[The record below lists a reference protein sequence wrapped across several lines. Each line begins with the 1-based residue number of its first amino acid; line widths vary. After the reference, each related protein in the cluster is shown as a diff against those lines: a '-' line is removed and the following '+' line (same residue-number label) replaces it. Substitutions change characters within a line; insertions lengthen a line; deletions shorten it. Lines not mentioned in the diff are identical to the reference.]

1 MLGDKVA
8 YKVVAEPWGMLF
20 ILISK
25 RKDHSALRV
34 RLRRKLMTMLI
45 EALLPRLVLTMAPGC
60 TLIEMTCL
68 PSTAQREFSSLLK
81 RTLASLDSPYLES
94 DAE

>member
-1 MLGDKVA
+1 MA

-20 ILISK
+20 IFMSK
-25 RKDHSALRV
+25 RKVHAALGV
-34 RLRRKLMTMLI
+34 RLRKKLMTMLI
-45 EALLPRLVLTMAPGC
+45 EAFLVRLVLTMAPGC

-68 PSTAQREFSSLLK
+68 PSAAQRELSSLLN
-81 RTLASLDSPYLES
+81 RMLASLDSPYLRS